1 MDWIIMSIGMDL
13 IRSLEN
19 MERVFP
25 PHVVRLALASPNGIY
40 VLDLSLKREVGAL
53 ASVLQ
58 SASSVVGSV
67 PNLVYAYANPGGEA
81 MGRALIIYS
90 GGG

>member
-1 MDWIIMSIGMDL
+1 MSIGMDL

-19 MERVFP
+19 MERVF

-67 PNLVYAYANPGGEA
+67 PNLVYAYANPGEA
-81 MGRALIIYS
+81 MGRALIIYPA